1 MTNKTEQEKQQEKQP
16 KRSKAA
22 KKPVTVTLTM
32 IRQSLKSCQFNPKTP
47 GPMKVIAD
55 IGNKDYYL
63 VRALE
68 CITAAKGTGVGRRLS
83 KEHTTKAI
91 QLLALALVTED

>member
-1 MTNKTEQEKQQEKQP
+1 
-16 KRSKAA
+16 
-22 KKPVTVTLTM
+22 
-32 IRQSLKSCQFNPKTP
+32 
-47 GPMKVIAD
+47 MKVIAD